1 MNNNITSIDNLP
13 NSNVNNNIVQQPN
26 IPQVLNIPQ
35 QETPQQPMSHIEP
48 QQPNNNN
55 NNNNQNINMNDYNEM
70 ISQLQNVNNNSIS
83 LPSRDIPI
91 NPTQVSNDVQVDN
104 NYIPPPANT
113 IDNNYINNQETP
125 ENLIVKEQQLNDY
138 YNSLENI
145 YNELQLPLVITLI
158 YFLFQLPF
166 FKLNSFKF
174 LPFFHNKDGNYNLK
188 GNIFISILFGI
199 SFYSFQK
206 ILFILNK

>member
-26 IPQVLNIPQ
+26 IPPVLNIPQ

-48 QQPNNNN
+48 QQPNNNS
-55 NNNNQNINMNDYNEM
+55 QNINMNDYNEM
-70 ISQLQNVNNNSIS
+70 ISQLQNVNNNSTS

-104 NYIPPPANT
+104 NYVPPPANT

-138 YNSLENI
+138 YNSLEHI

-166 FKLNSFKF
+166 FKLNSFKIF
-174 LPFFHNKDGNYNLK
+174 PFFHNKDGNYNLK

-199 SFYSFQK
+199 SFYYFQK
-206 ILFILNK
+206 ILLILNK

>member
-26 IPQVLNIPQ
+26 TPPVLNIPQ
-35 QETPQQPMSHIEP
+35 KETPQQPMSHIEP
-48 QQPNNNN
+48 QQPNNS
-55 NNNNQNINMNDYNEM
+55 QNINMNDYNEM
-70 ISQLQNVNNNSIS
+70 ISQLQNVNNNSTS

-104 NYIPPPANT
+104 NYVPPPANT

-138 YNSLENI
+138 YNSLEHI

-206 ILFILNK
+206 ILLILNK

>member
-35 QETPQQPMSHIEP
+35 QEIPQQPTSHIEP
-48 QQPNNNN
+48 QQPNI
-55 NNNNQNINMNDYNEM
+55 NNQNINMNDYNEM
-70 ISQLQNVNNNSIS
+70 ISQLQNVNNNSTS

-138 YNSLENI
+138 YNSLEHI

>member
-48 QQPNNNN
+48 QQPNNS
-55 NNNNQNINMNDYNEM
+55 QNINMNDYNEM
-70 ISQLQNVNNNSIS
+70 ISQLQNVNNNSTS

-104 NYIPPPANT
+104 NYVPPPANT

-138 YNSLENI
+138 YNSLEHI

-199 SFYSFQK
+199 SFYSFQG
-206 ILFILNK
+206 LVDL

>member
-13 NSNVNNNIVQQPN
+13 NSNINNNNNNIVQQPN
-26 IPQVLNIPQ
+26 MPQVLNIPQ
-35 QETPQQPMSHIEP
+35 QKPTQSSNAIEQPT
-48 QQPNNNN
+48 
-55 NNNNQNINMNDYNEM
+55 NNQDINMNDYNEM

-104 NYIPPPANT
+104 NYIPPPGNN
-113 IDNNYINNQETP
+113 IDTNYINNLETP
-125 ENLIVKEQQLNDY
+125 DNLIIKEQQLNDY

-145 YNELQLPLVITLI
+145 YSELQLPLVIILI

-174 LPFFHNKDGNYNLK
+174 LPIFHNKDGNYNLK
-188 GNIFISILFGI
+188 GNVFISILFGI

-206 ILFILNK
+206 ILLILNK

>member
-13 NSNVNNNIVQQPN
+13 NSNINNNIVQQSN

-35 QETPQQPMSHIEP
+35 QEPNPLQQQQPS
-48 QQPNNNN
+48 
-55 NNNNQNINMNDYNEM
+55 NNNNQNVNMSDYNEM
-70 ISQLQNVNNNSIS
+70 ISQLQNINNNSTS

-91 NPTQVSNDVQVDN
+91 NPTQVSNDSQVDN
-104 NYIPPPANT
+104 NYIPPTP
-113 IDNNYINNQETP
+113 NNINNEYINNFETP
-125 ENLIVKEQQLNDY
+125 ENLIIKEQKISNY
-138 YNSLENI
+138 YNSLENV

-174 LPFFHNKDGNYNLK
+174 LPFLHNKDGNYNLK
-188 GNIFISILFGI
+188 GNIFVSILFGV

>member
-13 NSNVNNNIVQQPN
+13 NSNINNNNIVQQPN
-26 IPQVLNIPQ
+26 MQQVLNIPQ
-35 QETPQQPMSHIEP
+35 QETQLPSNAIDQP
-48 QQPNNNN
+48 
-55 NNNNQNINMNDYNEM
+55 NNNQNINMNDYNEM

-104 NYIPPPANT
+104 NYIPPPANN
-113 IDNNYINNQETP
+113 IDTNYINNLETP
-125 ENLIVKEQQLNDY
+125 DNLIVKEQQLNDY

-145 YNELQLPLVITLI
+145 YSELQLPLVIILI

-174 LPFFHNKDGNYNLK
+174 LPLFHNKDGNYNLK
-188 GNIFISILFGI
+188 GNVFISILFGI

-206 ILFILNK
+206 ILLILNK

>member
-35 QETPQQPMSHIEP
+35 QETQDQPTSHIQPQQPDNI
-48 QQPNNNN
+48 
-55 NNNNQNINMNDYNEM
+55 QNINMNDYNEM

-174 LPFFHNKDGNYNLK
+174 LPLFHNKDGNYNLK

>member
-1 MNNNITSIDNLP
+1 
-13 NSNVNNNIVQQPN
+13 
-26 IPQVLNIPQ
+26 
-35 QETPQQPMSHIEP
+35 
-48 QQPNNNN
+48 
-55 NNNNQNINMNDYNEM
+55 MNDYNEM

-174 LPFFHNKDGNYNLK
+174 LSLFHNKDGNYNLK

>member
-26 IPQVLNIPQ
+26 TPPVLNIPL
-35 QETPQQPMSHIEP
+35 QETPQQSMSHIEP
-48 QQPNNNN
+48 QQSNNS
-55 NNNNQNINMNDYNEM
+55 QNINMNDYNEM
-70 ISQLQNVNNNSIS
+70 ISQLQNVNNNSTS

-138 YNSLENI
+138 YNSLEHI

-174 LPFFHNKDGNYNLK
+174 LPFLHNKDGNYNLK

>member
-48 QQPNNNN
+48 QQPNNS
-55 NNNNQNINMNDYNEM
+55 QNINMNDYNEM
-70 ISQLQNVNNNSIS
+70 ISQLQNVNNNSTS

-104 NYIPPPANT
+104 NYVPPPANT

-138 YNSLENI
+138 YNSLEHI

-206 ILFILNK
+206 ILLILNK

>member
-13 NSNVNNNIVQQPN
+13 NSNINNNIVQQSN

-35 QETPQQPMSHIEP
+35 QEPNPLQQQPP
-48 QQPNNNN
+48 NNNNNNN
-55 NNNNQNINMNDYNEM
+55 NNNNQNVNMSDYNEM
-70 ISQLQNVNNNSIS
+70 ISQLQNMNNNSTS

-91 NPTQVSNDVQVDN
+91 NPTQVSNDLQVDN
-104 NYIPPPANT
+104 NYIPPTP
-113 IDNNYINNQETP
+113 NNINNEYINNFETP
-125 ENLIVKEQQLNDY
+125 ENLIVKEQKISNY

-174 LPFFHNKDGNYNLK
+174 LPFLHNKDGNYNLK
-188 GNIFISILFGI
+188 GNVFVSILFGV

>member
-13 NSNVNNNIVQQPN
+13 NSNINNNNIVQQAN

-35 QETPQQPMSHIEP
+35 QETQQPPNAIEHT
-48 QQPNNNN
+48 

-83 LPSRDIPI
+83 LPTRDIPI

-104 NYIPPPANT
+104 NYIPPPANN
-113 IDNNYINNQETP
+113 IDTNYINNQETP
-125 ENLIVKEQQLNDY
+125 DNLIVKEQQLNDY
-138 YNSLENI
+138 YTSLENI
-145 YNELQLPLVITLI
+145 YNELQLPLVIMLI

-174 LPFFHNKDGNYNLK
+174 LPFFHTKDGNYNLK
-188 GNIFISILFGI
+188 GNVFISILFGI